1 MKVLVTQF
9 KSNMSLRDGY
19 LSISDVVGNNFKQ
32 YIFNSCIKLKPK
44 KDETLEFT
52 KWLAY
57 WEDSPILIEMTV
69 LINVLPTGYVKAT
82 IVDKDMKQ
90 VSDVGQYPGKQSK
103 TFAQYLN
110 GKFQTEADIL
120 REAKNLLK

>member
-9 KSNMSLRDGY
+9 KANTSLREGY
-19 LSISDVVGNNFKQ
+19 LSISDVVENNFKQ

-44 KDETLEFT
+44 KGESLEFT

-57 WEDSPILIEMTV
+57 WEDPPILIEMTV

-90 VSDVGQYPGKQSK
+90 VSEVGEYPGKQSK
-103 TFAQYLN
+103 TFAHYQN

-120 REAKNLLK
+120 RAAKDLLK